1 MSQVKIFQ
9 IQHKSIIHARKI
21 IILIV
26 VTISILYTFVKTY
39 QIVYFRCEQ
48 LHINYISIKLIK
60 EYCCKKDLEHKNDLG
75 I

>member
-1 MSQVKIFQ
+1 M
-9 IQHKSIIHARKI
+9 KSIIRARKI

-26 VTISILYTFVKTY
+26 VTVLILYTFVKTY

-60 EYCCKKDLEHKNDLG
+60 EYCCKKEDLEHKNDLG